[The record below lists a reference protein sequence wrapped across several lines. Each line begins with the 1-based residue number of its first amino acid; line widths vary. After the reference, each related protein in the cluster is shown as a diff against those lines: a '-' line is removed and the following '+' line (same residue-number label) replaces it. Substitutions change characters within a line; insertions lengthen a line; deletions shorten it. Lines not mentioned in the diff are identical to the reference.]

1 MSLWGNNDSA
11 NSKPLLPVERQ
22 VRPVATLVTANATT
36 AGNTI
41 VFTTAPSVGLVGSYV
56 FTDRSSD
63 TAQGVSRFWDTS
75 LVDSN
80 DVAFLK
86 ANNTVRSVD
95 VANNLIRLANNVI
108 ATLAISKT
116 VYFANAIVQTTGA
129 AAANTFFDD
138 TILVTPSRMANN
150 TVALGNMNSGWNHI
164 RKKVNN
170 NNDIGG
176 TGATRYIKET
186 LVAMAAPVASN
197 TASGNTSFGQMFTG
211 I

>member
-1 MSLWGNNDSA
+1 MSLWGNTDSA

-22 VRPVATLVTANATT
+22 VEPVGTLVTANATT

-41 VFTTAPSVGLVGSYV
+41 VFTTAPSTSLVGTYV
-56 FTDRSSD
+56 YTDRTSD

-75 LVDSN
+75 LVDQN

-86 ANNTVRSVD
+86 ANNTVVSVD
-95 VANNLIRLANNVI
+95 AANNLVRLANNVI
-108 ATLAISKT
+108 ATLAINKT
-116 VYFANAIVQTTGA
+116 VYFATPVLFTTGSDS
-129 AAANTFFDD
+129 ANTYFAD

-164 RKKVNN
+164 RKKI
-170 NNDIGG
+170 NNDG
-176 TGATRYIKET
+176 TTRYIKET
-186 LVAMAAPVASN
+186 LVALASPVAAN